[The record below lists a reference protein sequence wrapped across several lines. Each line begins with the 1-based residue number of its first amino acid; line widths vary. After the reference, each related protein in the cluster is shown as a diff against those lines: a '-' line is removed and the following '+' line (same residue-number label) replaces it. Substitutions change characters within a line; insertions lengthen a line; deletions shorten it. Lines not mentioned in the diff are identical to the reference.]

1 MTGWRDELKENKWSQ
16 TRSWWGLL
24 NSGSGLCFSDYS
36 GIFNKNWYYQYN
48 TEQAATI
55 YKSDL
60 FLFTSICI
68 LCKGSD
74 GSNFRTMECSY
85 PDNLRELNVDA
96 FQCSMT
102 GNFYQPGC
110 WQVGLFYDSHAQ
122 QWSTYY
128 RSSCGGSVCVCL
140 RCRRTRWGIKAL
152 LCTVC
157 FQDGWAEAIFVMAR
171 WLSHEFSTRYP
182 SPVSLTS
189 CFSKGS
195 FITCVNFTYR

>member
-1 MTGWRDELKENKWSQ
+1 MGAFKLWIWIVFFRLF
-16 TRSWWGLL
+16 R
-24 NSGSGLCFSDYS
+24 
-36 GIFNKNWYYQYN
+36 YQYN
-48 TEQAATI
+48 SEQAATI
-55 YKSDL
+55 SQTCFCSHLSVYCVKAV
-60 FLFTSICI
+60 TVQI
-68 LCKGSD
+68 LGQWDVATLTISENWMLMHLWMLWL
-74 GSNFRTMECSY
+74 GI
-85 PDNLRELNVDA
+85 
-96 FQCSMT
+96 
-102 GNFYQPGC
+102 FYQPGC
-110 WQVGLFYDSHAQ
+110 WQVGPFYDSHAQ

-128 RSSCGGSVCVCL
+128 RSWCGGSVCVCP
-140 RCRRTRWGIKAL
+140 RCGRTRWGIKAL